1 MPSRARPINPR
12 AFTGDTGNTERAED
26 RGACRGSTKKRQRP
40 SSTRRG
46 PDEAGS
52 GCAMVARS
60 ARWLRHYPWKH
71 PRRNRQR
78 RSLRYANRI
87 NAASIGDTPRV
98 SGVPIRRP
106 RRPEH
111 SWSRY
116 RRTAQQ
122 LQSAAVHSR
131 LTDRTPSSIDR
142 RRCSCSQYSR
152 RFVASVLD
160 KTLRGGG
167 GQWRTTSTCLS
178 WSLATIQSRGINHLG
193 HDTTSECTQGH
204 ESEPEA
210 AADERED
217 EAPDGHVR

>member
-1 MPSRARPINPR
+1 MVTGASGVLGGEIARGLAGAGARVGLLARRREPLEELAR
-12 AFTGDTGNTERAED
+12 SLGDSAVVLEAP
-26 RGACRGSTKKRQRP
+26 KKRQRP

-87 NAASIGDTPRV
+87 YAASKGDTPRV

-142 RRCSCSQYSR
+142 RRARALSTPGDSWP
-152 RFVASVLD
+152 AS
-160 KTLRGGG
+160 
-167 GQWRTTSTCLS
+167 STKRY
-178 WSLATIQSRGINHLG
+178 AV
-193 HDTTSECTQGH
+193 
-204 ESEPEA
+204 
-210 AADERED
+210 AADTGERLR
-217 EAPDGHVR
+217 PVSPGP